1 MLDPFL
7 AFVITIALI
16 TILGLKYRIVPIFT
30 LIGGALAFGILTGM
44 DPDTIILTIID
55 GLGRMFG
62 LFGIIILSGAVIAR
76 LLEKQDLIKVLVKD
90 IKNISKNPSVLAG
103 SSGYILAVPVS
114 CCITAFMM
122 LAPLVSN
129 FRKNVSP
136 RKDLIYITA
145 LGTLC
150 SFSLVYPT
158 PVTIP
163 LVTVFSTGISPVL
176 YDVIAVP
183 VSLLILC
190 GIILIFRFFWKEE
203 GYNSFSGESQE
214 IDPPGIH
221 VRAWMPFL
229 AIIVSIPAGI
239 LIGLSSAALIQFIM
253 LAGAA
258 CAVILASPS
267 IRLEGMAEG
276 VKHGGV
282 IILDICG
289 AGALGYVIV
298 QGGFTTGLLS
308 GVEAFIPILCMPFL
322 IAALIQTAQGSRVV
336 TAVVTG
342 EIVAGTASAAA
353 IHPLPLIL
361 MIGAGTCVVSYVT
374 DPYFWLIQRTTGDK
388 IAVVVR
394 KYTVPLAMSGLAV
407 FLIAVSLQV
416 AVFQ

>member
-229 AIIVSIPAGI
+229 AILVSIPAGI